1 MSAVGTETTAYIH
14 TFTGRLVNPLDLQ
27 PEDIDIRD
35 IAHALAR
42 QCRFSGAT
50 KDFYSVA
57 QHSVICSRI
66 VEAGFEFSALMHD
79 ASEAYLQ
86 DVARPLK
93 IHPSFGQ
100 SYRGAE
106 KRAEKVIAGVFGTD
120 WPMPPEVKDADNL
133 ALVTEARDL
142 MHGTDNWSDFYRSI
156 TPLPDVIKAWT
167 PPRAEREFLKRF
179 AALAA

>member
-1 MSAVGTETTAYIH
+1 MPASETKALIH
-14 TFTGRLVNPLDLQ
+14 TYTARLVDPLNLQ
-27 PEDIDIRD
+27 PEDIDILD

-42 QCRFSGAT
+42 QCRFSGHT
-50 KDFYSVA
+50 KEFYSVA
-57 QHSVICSRI
+57 QHSVICSKI
-66 VEAGFEFSALMHD
+66 VAKGFEFTALMHD

-106 KRAEKVIAGVFGTD
+106 KRAEKVIAGVFGTEF
-120 WPMPPEVKDADNL
+120 PMPPEVKDADNI

-142 MHGTDNWSDFYRSI
+142 MHGTNNWTPFYQAI
-156 TPLPDVIKAWT
+156 DPLPTPIQAWT
-167 PPRAEREFLKRF
+167 PKRAEREFLARF
-179 AALAA
+179 DKLYS

>member
-1 MSAVGTETTAYIH
+1 MPTDTAAVIH

-27 PEDIDIRD
+27 PEDVDIVD

-42 QCRFSGAT
+42 QCRFSGHT
-50 KDFYSVA
+50 KEFYSVA
-57 QHSVICSRI
+57 QHSVICSKI
-66 VEAGFEFSALMHD
+66 VESGFERDALMHD

-106 KRAEKVIAGVFGTD
+106 KRAEKVIAGVFGTNF
-120 WPMPPEVKDADNL
+120 PMKPEVKVADNL

-142 MHGTDNWSDFYRSI
+142 MHGTAKWSQFYQEI
-156 TPLPDVIKAWT
+156 PPLSEVIVAWT
-167 PPRAEREFLKRF
+167 PRRAEREFLERYQKLF
-179 AALAA
+179 IS

>member
-1 MSAVGTETTAYIH
+1 MSEPAFIH

-42 QCRFSGAT
+42 QCRFSGHT
-50 KDFYSVA
+50 RDHYSVA

-66 VEAGFEFSALMHD
+66 VAPGFECTALMHD
-79 ASEAYLQ
+79 ASETYLQ

-106 KRAEKVIAGVFGTD
+106 KRAEKVIASVFGTAY
-120 WPMPPEVKDADNL
+120 PMPPEVKDADNL

-142 MHGTDNWSDFYRSI
+142 MHGTDNWSEFYRQI
-156 TPLPDVIKAWT
+156 APLPEKIIAWT

-179 AALAA
+179 EALFGISVAA